1 MSLSKLVKRI
11 SNRFEN
17 WIIFYILIIA
27 ISGLTSFVVQMLST
41 GLPLYCIDIGK
52 TTAQSGIFAG
62 FYSAAVILSRPFVGK
77 WTDEKGKWNVAFVG
91 IALLVLSVAGMTFLA
106 KLSLFSLYHVLEGL
120 AFSGLS
126 TALAALMVDILPP
139 ATIIKGIALFTVIKS
154 FSISLGASYAVSFVE
169 KHGSKNIFL
178 CTFIILVVAFFLTII
193 LKRNPNNDIKNKG
206 VKTIKQDEQLKGIDK
221 FVYKKALPICLVQFT
236 FTFCL
241 TLATC
246 YLPSY
251 AQSIGLAGVGIY
263 YTVSAVTMLLTRT
276 VLSKLIDKLNPK
288 IAYIVGMFLASI
300 TTIGVLF
307 SDKLIYFVFLSIPN
321 AIGISLINPLLN
333 VKATGNVEANRRGVA
348 SSTYYASLDLGSG
361 AGSMVWGLLVPQIG
375 YNASFISSTI
385 LLVLIF
391 IYGLRI
397 VKE

>member
-1 MSLSKLVKRI
+1 MSFSKFIKKI
-11 SNRFEN
+11 TNRFEY
-17 WIIFYILIIA
+17 WILFYLLIVA
-27 ISGLTSFVVQMLST
+27 VSGLSSFVVQMLST

-62 FYSAAVILSRPFVGK
+62 FYSAAVILSRPLVGK
-77 WTDEKGKWNVAFVG
+77 WTDEKGKWNVVFLG
-91 IALLVLSVAGMTFLA
+91 IVLLTLSVAGMAFIPN
-106 KLSLFSLYHVLEGL
+106 LSLFSLYHVLEGL
-120 AFSGLS
+120 SFSALS

-139 ATIIKGIALFTVIKS
+139 TTVVKGIALFTVIKS
-154 FSISLGASYAVSFVE
+154 FSISLGASYAVSFAE
-169 KHGSKNIFL
+169 KFGPKNIFI
-178 CTFIILVVAFFLTII
+178 CSFFILVVSLIITIFLKKKPDNNNQVNEFVKKEGTI
-193 LKRNPNNDIKNKG
+193 
-206 VKTIKQDEQLKGIDK
+206 ELKGLDK
-221 FVYKKALPICLVQFT
+221 FVYKKSLPICLVQFT

-276 VLSKLIDKLNPK
+276 LLSKLIDKLNPK
-288 IAYIVGMFLASI
+288 AAYIVGMFLACI

-307 SDKLIYFVFLSIPN
+307 SDKLVYFVFLSIPN

-348 SSTYYASLDLGSG
+348 SSTYYAALDLGSG
-361 AGSMVWGLLVPQIG
+361 AGSMIWGILVPVIG
-375 YNASFISSTI
+375 YSASFISSSII
-385 LLVLIF
+385 LVIIF
-391 IYGLRI
+391 IYGLN
-397 VKE
+397 KLKD